1 MRPIFLSI
9 LAGLAAT
16 GLAADEPRLEASLD
30 GGWRFHLGPATGAE
44 APGFDDSGWRALD
57 LPHDWSAEGEFNP
70 KQASGTGF
78 LPGGTGWYRKR
89 FTLPAGWHG
98 RQVAVEFDG
107 VMRHSDV
114 WVNGRHLG
122 HRPSGYVGFRY
133 DLTPHLRAAGVNV
146 IAVRA
151 QRENVADSRWYPG
164 SGIYRHVRLVATG
177 PLAVAPWGVFVTT
190 PRITGNSADIAVT
203 ATIANQSGEE
213 RAVRVE
219 WAVVG
224 PQGDQVGAMA
234 TDQRIPAG
242 GQEECG
248 GWCQVPAPRLWSPE
262 DPALHTLVT
271 KVVADGKLVDET
283 RVTFGIRSIRF
294 DPAAGFFLNGKPTRI
309 KGVCLHHDGGVVGA
323 AVPAGVLE
331 RRLRLLMGIGANAV
345 RCSHNPMAPE
355 FYDICDRLGL
365 LVMDEAFDEWEI
377 GKRKWVE
384 GRNHGEAQRFG
395 YAEDFKA
402 WAERDLADMVRQ
414 HRNHP
419 SVILWS
425 IGNEIDYPTDP
436 YVHPQSRNDPDFDS
450 FVQRGHPSVTRL
462 LAVAP
467 RLIATVKRHDPS
479 RPVTMA
485 LANAPAANGIGLA
498 DLLDVAG
505 YNYQEQFYDED
516 HRVFPGRAILGSE
529 NAAWIGSWHT
539 VLDRPY
545 IAGLF
550 LWAGFD
556 FLGEADRWPAHGS
569 SAGLFDRCGF
579 LKPNAFAF
587 EAAWAARPVVRA
599 VVGDAGRRRRLQA
612 HWTFPEAGK
621 PTLEVSVFTNCQ
633 EVELRLNGR
642 VLGTAAPDR
651 QMRARFRVDYQPGEL
666 VAVGRN
672 GGVEAARDVLRTAG
686 PPARLQLAVDA
697 SAPAPGSPAHVIV
710 EVVDDKGVRVPGA
723 AHQVAAAVDGPGR
736 LLGLDNGDQ
745 TDPTPLRSPSRRA
758 RDGRL
763 LAIVQSAPGPGPLRL
778 RASAPGLPPAELVLR
793 N

>member
-1 MRPIFLSI
+1 MTALL
-9 LAGLAAT
+9 LA
-16 GLAADEPRLEASLD
+16 
-30 GGWRFHLGPATGAE
+30 
-44 APGFDDSGWRALD
+44 
-57 LPHDWSAEGEFNP
+57 
-70 KQASGTGF
+70 
-78 LPGGTGWYRKR
+78 
-89 FTLPAGWHG
+89 
-98 RQVAVEFDG
+98 
-107 VMRHSDV
+107 
-114 WVNGRHLG
+114 
-122 HRPSGYVGFRY
+122 
-133 DLTPHLRAAGVNV
+133 LTPLVPLLMAA
-146 IAVRA
+146 A
-151 QRENVADSRWYPG
+151 
-164 SGIYRHVRLVATG
+164 
-177 PLAVAPWGVFVTT
+177 LAVPGLR
-190 PRITGNSADIAVT
+190 PAV
-203 ATIANQSGEE
+203 
-213 RAVRVE
+213 
-219 WAVVG
+219 
-224 PQGDQVGAMA
+224 
-234 TDQRIPAG
+234 
-242 GQEECG
+242 
-248 GWCQVPAPRLWSPE
+248 
-262 DPALHTLVT
+262 
-271 KVVADGKLVDET
+271 
-283 RVTFGIRSIRF
+283 
-294 DPAAGFFLNGKPTRI
+294 
-309 KGVCLHHDGGVVGA
+309 
-323 AVPAGVLE
+323 
-331 RRLRLLMGIGANAV
+331 LRLLMGIGANAV

>member
-70 KQASGTGF
+70 KHASGTGF

-122 HRPSGYVGFRY
+122 HRPSGYVGFRF

-355 FYDICDRLGL
+355 FYDICDLLGL
-365 LVMDEAFDEWEI
+365 LVMDEAFDE
-377 GKRKWVE
+377 
-384 GRNHGEAQRFG
+384 
-395 YAEDFKA
+395 
-402 WAERDLADMVRQ
+402 
-414 HRNHP
+414 
-419 SVILWS
+419 
-425 IGNEIDYPTDP
+425 
-436 YVHPQSRNDPDFDS
+436 
-450 FVQRGHPSVTRL
+450 
-462 LAVAP
+462 
-467 RLIATVKRHDPS
+467 
-479 RPVTMA
+479 
-485 LANAPAANGIGLA
+485 
-498 DLLDVAG
+498 
-505 YNYQEQFYDED
+505 
-516 HRVFPGRAILGSE
+516 
-529 NAAWIGSWHT
+529 
-539 VLDRPY
+539 
-545 IAGLF
+545 
-550 LWAGFD
+550 
-556 FLGEADRWPAHGS
+556 
-569 SAGLFDRCGF
+569 
-579 LKPNAFAF
+579 
-587 EAAWAARPVVRA
+587 
-599 VVGDAGRRRRLQA
+599 
-612 HWTFPEAGK
+612 
-621 PTLEVSVFTNCQ
+621 
-633 EVELRLNGR
+633 
-642 VLGTAAPDR
+642 
-651 QMRARFRVDYQPGEL
+651 
-666 VAVGRN
+666 
-672 GGVEAARDVLRTAG
+672 
-686 PPARLQLAVDA
+686 
-697 SAPAPGSPAHVIV
+697 
-710 EVVDDKGVRVPGA
+710 
-723 AHQVAAAVDGPGR
+723 
-736 LLGLDNGDQ
+736 
-745 TDPTPLRSPSRRA
+745 
-758 RDGRL
+758 
-763 LAIVQSAPGPGPLRL
+763 
-778 RASAPGLPPAELVLR
+778 
-793 N
+793 